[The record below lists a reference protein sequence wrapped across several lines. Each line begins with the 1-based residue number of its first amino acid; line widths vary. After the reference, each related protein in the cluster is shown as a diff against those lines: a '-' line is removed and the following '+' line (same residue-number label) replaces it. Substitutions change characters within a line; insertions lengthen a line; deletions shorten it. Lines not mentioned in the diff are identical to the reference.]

1 MKEANRMLDE
11 TRTKMINPENMNNP
25 KQGILEDSLWDEQE
39 SLTYLETL
47 YKSLIDKSSRAGI
60 LEGQTKNE

>member
-1 MKEANRMLDE
+1 MLDKV
-11 TRTKMINPENMNNP
+11 RIKMINPENMNNP

-47 YKSLIDKSSRAGI
+47 YKPLIDKSSRAGI